1 MDSGEDEDGSLREHA
16 ELASPAEQLHIQCER
31 CRAVAEFRLAFTDR
45 AAYHGVPLAG
55 LFQEAFS
62 AYCQRSGFGRFGDA
76 SQLVSGRD
84 AALPASQARSSRS
97 SRPITLQPRVK
108 IFRPMR
114 NTEHDCTATCIE
126 YMINVMEAKQSLFS
140 QKVLS
145 CRFWYL

>member
-31 CRAVAEFRLAFTDR
+31 CRAVAEFRLAFPDG

-55 LFQEAFS
+55 PFQKALS

-97 SRPITLQPRVK
+97 SRPMCLQPQVK
-108 IFRPMR
+108 IFRPLR
-114 NTEHDCTATCIE
+114 KTEHECTATCIE
-126 YMINVMEAKQSLFS
+126 YVKNVIII
-140 QKVLS
+140 
-145 CRFWYL
+145 